1 VDSSGNAYITGYYNS
16 STLTFYDEDG
26 TAFGTTLSRSGNNDV
41 FIAKY
46 NTDGEVQWAANAG
59 GTGDNYGYGISADS
73 SGNAYV
79 TGYYNSSTLTL
90 YNEDGTAFGTTLSNS
105 SSTFIAKYNT
115 NGVVQWVASCGG
127 QGQSVFVNNGEN
139 VYVVGDYTSTLTLY
153 NTDGTAFGTTLSNS
167 GYSDAFIAKYI
178 STPINT
184 FTSLDSSYS
193 LVINTNVGIGTTNPG
208 FELDVRGDANVHN
221 LYATYLHGDGS
232 QLTNIASNLQ
242 TITDSGNTTSNT
254 LLLTNADTGLV
265 ATGNVEA
272 NYLVTNNIFMPESAT
287 TISSESFLLSSD
299 ASAEWAA
306 KIAGASDDY
315 GQGIAVDSSGNVYVI
330 GHYTSATLNVY
341 SQNTT
346 TPATQLSNSG
356 MVDVFIAKYD
366 TSGVVQWAARVGGSD
381 IDEGYGISTD
391 SSGNV
396 YVIGRYNID
405 TLTFYN
411 TDDGDSGITLTNS
424 GSGSDVFIAKYDTN
438 GVVQWVVKA
447 AGSSGDYG
455 NSISAD
461 SSGNVYVIG
470 HSDSN
475 PLTFYTTLGTSSGKQ
490 LSNSGNSDV
499 FIAKYDTNGV
509 VQWAAKVDGSSID
522 EGYGI
527 SADSSGNVYVIGHSD
542 STTLNVYS
550 QNTTTPATQISN
562 SGGNDV
568 FIAKYDTNGN
578 VDWAAN
584 VAGTSD
590 DYGRGIAVDSSG
602 NVYAIGYSDSTTLN
616 VYSQNTTTPATQ
628 LSTSGIEAVFIAK
641 YDTNGVVQWAAK
653 IAGASDDYGYGISTD
668 SGGNVYVIGYS
679 FSGTLTFYNAG
690 GTSSGKTIPNSGNSD
705 VFIAKYDT
713 NGVVQWAGRAAGPTF
728 DYGNSISADS
738 SGNVYVIGYSQS
750 PTFTFD
756 TTFGT
761 SSGKTLSNS
770 GGFDVFIAK
779 YTTAEAAFT
788 SLDSTNSL
796 VINTNVGIG
805 TTNPQ
810 YSLDVVGDLNFS
822 GFVYRQGNP
831 IPITPWTTGDGKI
844 YYTSGNVGIGTNSP
858 DAKLHVTGNAYV
870 SEEIYAGGD
879 ITALSD
885 RRLKT
890 GFKVIEDAL
899 QKIDKVSGY
908 TYEKI
913 NEAGKR
919 KTGVIA
925 QEILEILPEA
935 IHGSENTMYSV
946 AYGNMAGLFIEAI
959 KELKNRIE
967 VLEAKI
973 K

>member
-1 VDSSGNAYITGYYNS
+1 MSSKNFYGLSGDVTVDGGILNVGNANLY
-16 STLTFYDEDG
+16 
-26 TAFGTTLSRSGNNDV
+26 V
-41 FIAKY
+41 
-46 NTDGEVQWAANAG
+46 NTE
-59 GTGDNYGYGISADS
+59 
-73 SGNAYV
+73 
-79 TGYYNSSTLTL
+79 
-90 YNEDGTAFGTTLSNS
+90 
-105 SSTFIAKYNT
+105 
-115 NGVVQWVASCGG
+115 
-127 QGQSVFVNNGEN
+127 
-139 VYVVGDYTSTLTLY
+139 TS
-153 NTDGTAFGTTLSNS
+153 
-167 GYSDAFIAKYI
+167 
-178 STPINT
+178 
-184 FTSLDSSYS
+184 
-193 LVINTNVGIGTTNPG
+193 NVGIGTTNPG

-232 QLTNIASNLQ
+232 NIENIVSSQWEGSPGDPIYYTSNVGVANTAPVTKTLQVGSNLYVEDAGSNVFHVTGNIYADYFVGDGSQLINIASNLQ

-306 KIAGASDDY
+306 KIAGANDDY
-315 GQGIAVDSSGNVYVI
+315 GRGIAVDSSGNVYVI
-330 GHYTSATLNVY
+330 GHYTSTTLNVY

-346 TPATQLSNSG
+346 TPATQLSNSN

-366 TSGVVQWAARVGGSD
+366 TSGVVQWAARVGGSS

-396 YVIGRYNID
+396 YVIGQYGSG

-411 TDDGDSGITLTNS
+411 TDGTSSGKTLTNS
-424 GSGSDVFIAKYDTN
+424 NLGNNDVFTAKYDTN

-470 HSDSN
+470 QSFSN

-490 LSNSGNSDV
+490 LSNSGNRDV
-499 FIAKYDTNGV
+499 FVAKYDTNGV
-509 VQWAAKVDGSSID
+509 VQWAAKVDGSSD
-522 EGYGI
+522 DYGYGI
-527 SADSSGNVYVIGHSD
+527 SADSSGNVYVIGNSD

-602 NVYAIGYSDSTTLN
+602 NVYVIGYSDSGTLN
-616 VYSQNTTTPATQ
+616 VYSEGSTTPATQ
-628 LSTSGIEAVFIAK
+628 LSTSSIEAVFIAK

-653 IAGASDDYGYGISTD
+653 IAGANDDYGRGIAVD
-668 SGGNVYVIGYS
+668 SSGNVYVIGHS
-679 FSGTLTFYNAG
+679 FSNPLTFYNAG
-690 GTSSGKTIPNSGNSD
+690 GTSSGKQLSNLGNND

-713 NGVVQWAGRAAGPTF
+713 NGVVQWAGAVAGLTF
-728 DYGNSISADS
+728 DDGNSISADS
-738 SGNVYVIGYSQS
+738 SGNVYVIGSSQS
-750 PTFTFD
+750 TTLTFY
-756 TTFGT
+756 TTLGT

-770 GGFDVFIAK
+770 GGYDVFIAK

-810 YSLDVVGDLNFS
+810 YSLDIVGDLNFTGS
-822 GFVYRQGNP
+822 VFRQGFP
-831 IPITPWTTGDGKI
+831 IPITPWTTESNKI
-844 YYTSGNVGIGTNSP
+844 YYTAGNVGIGTNSP

-879 ITALSD
+879 ITAFSD

-913 NEAGKR
+913 NEPGKR

-935 IHGSENTMYSV
+935 IHGSENTIYSV

-967 VLEAKI
+967 VLEGKI